1 MYALSELFQFS
12 AASECQFL
20 NMMQYQI
27 VKDVFVLEANT
38 SWSLE
43 DLRYHKTLLDDHI
56 QSVKSTLQ
64 TLRRP
69 MMSGASAEENTSE
82 AMQNVSED
90 STHLLEKAQTLAAR
104 CIEGINTI
112 VSTTQLKESREE
124 IKQAEGLR
132 RLTLLAIFFLP
143 LSFTTPFFGMN
154 LVELGSG
161 TLSLWVVFVMLVPV
175 ACFWEEL
182 MDYLRF
188 WYNPN

>member
-1 MYALSELFQFS
+1 MYALSELFQVS

-38 SWSLE
+38 SRSLE
-43 DLRYHKTLLDDHI
+43 NLRYHKTLLDDHI

-69 MMSGASAEENTSE
+69 VMSGASAEENTSE

-90 STHLLEKAQTLAAR
+90 STLLREKAQTLAAR

-112 VSTTQLKESREE
+112 VSTTQLKESR
-124 IKQAEGLR
+124 G
-132 RLTLLAIFFLP
+132 
-143 LSFTTPFFGMN
+143 N
-154 LVELGSG
+154 
-161 TLSLWVVFVMLVPV
+161 
-175 ACFWEEL
+175 
-182 MDYLRF
+182 
-188 WYNPN
+188 